1 MFGGIK
7 KIINIVVILPIIYL
21 LLFEILIRALIFILT
36 LNTQI
41 FEYGFNN
48 SIKLSLHSIKKGEF
62 FISNENSYFDKRKN
76 NKLIYSNK
84 IWVFGGSTSNRG
96 FCDSQ
101 EISWVDLLEI
111 DLEKENFSRNG
122 VNSNYS
128 LRILQNKLEKNDLPK
143 AIIWANK
150 VNEILFAKRSL
161 NIKNQYIY
169 YVFSIKKTLK
179 NNSVL
184 FYFFEEI
191 SVRLFDKIGVNIR
204 SEKINLSIKDY
215 ELSAENY
222 YLNTKKAIEL
232 AKLKNIDRFFIISI
246 FNNSNLKNF
255 DTKFYNY
262 YIYQVKRLIQEENIV
277 KFIDTK
283 EYLPSKIKGEELFCD
298 TMHQNYKGKLITAK
312 IISDF
317 INDNW

>member
-1 MFGGIK
+1 MFNRIK
-7 KIINIVVILPIIYL
+7 KKINILVVLPIIYL
-21 LLFEILIRALIFILT
+21 LLFEISIRALVFILT

-41 FEYGFNN
+41 FEYGFNKN
-48 SIKLSLHSIKKGEF
+48 IKLSLHSIRKGEF
-62 FISNENSYFDKRKN
+62 FISNENSYLYKKDYS
-76 NKLIYSNK
+76 KLNYSDK
-84 IWVFGGSTSNRG
+84 IWIFGGSTSNRG
-96 FCDSQ
+96 FCDSK

-111 DLEKENFSRNG
+111 GLGKENFSRNG

-128 LRILQNKLEKNDLPK
+128 LRVLQNKLEKIDLPK
-143 AIIWANK
+143 GIVWANK
-150 VNEILFAKRSL
+150 VNEILFTKRSS
-161 NIKNQYIY
+161 NIRNKYFY
-169 YVFSIKKTLK
+169 YVYSIKKTLK

-204 SEKINLSIKDY
+204 SEKISLDIKDY

-222 YLNTKKAIEL
+222 YMNTKKAIAL
-232 AKLKNIDRFFIISI
+232 AKLYNIDRFFIVSV
-246 FNNSNLKNF
+246 FNSSNLKNF
-255 DTKFYNY
+255 DTKFYNHY
-262 YIYQVKRLIQEENIV
+262 LYQVKRLIQEEDIV

-283 EYLPSKIKGEELFCD
+283 EYLSSKIKREKLFCD

-312 IISDF
+312 IISNF